1 MERLPKMRCE
11 AINLGTGQGSSVL
24 DVVKAFER
32 VNGVRIPYALR
43 ERRPGDVAECWADP
57 SLALKQL
64 GWQTQ
69 RTLDDM
75 CRDAWKWQRVA
86 AN

>member
-1 MERLPKMRCE
+1 MRCD

-43 ERRPGDVAECWADP
+43 ERQPGDVAACSADP
-57 SLALKQL
+57 ALALAQL
-64 GWQTQ
+64 GWRTQ

-75 CRDAWKWQRVA
+75 CRDAWAWQRA
-86 AN
+86 SAHG